1 MGAVPYPKER
11 MMGDP
16 GLSRRGFL
24 AASAAAGVG
33 MTALSACGGDS
44 DGGSSGTT
52 TIEWWNISTT
62 QPTKDVWARLA
73 KQFEAQNPKV
83 KVKIVQLENDAYK
96 SKMTALTASGKLP
109 DIFHTWGGGVL
120 QQQVDA
126 GLVENLTDRTKD
138 WADGLLPVAKEP
150 YLLGDKAYGIPFD
163 IGMIGFWYNKAL
175 FKQAGVSAPP
185 TTWSGFLDAVK
196 KLKAAGITP
205 IALAGKEKWPGM
217 YYWAYLAMRTAGLDA
232 LRKADK
238 DKDFTGDGFVQ
249 AGEHLQDLVD
259 LQPFQK
265 GFLGAAYSSP
275 TGQAAS
281 VGNGKA
287 AMELMGQWAPVVEAD
302 AGKGLGADLGFFPF
316 PEVEGGQGKLTE
328 VFGGGGG
335 HALRADA
342 PQEAVDF
349 LKFFASAATDSA
361 LVKETGVL
369 PVVPAAESALTDPN
383 LKAVQTQL
391 KAATGF
397 QLYLDQAYA
406 PAVGQEINDS
416 VAALI
421 AGSKSSAQVAQSITK
436 VAKEEQ

>member
-1 MGAVPYPKER
+1 
-11 MMGDP
+11 MGDP
-16 GLSRRGFL
+16 ALSRRGFL
-24 AASAAAGVG
+24 AASAAAGLG
-33 MTALSACGGDS
+33 MTALSACGGGS

-62 QPTKDVWARLA
+62 QPAKDVWAGLA
-73 KQFEAQNPKV
+73 RQFEQRNPKV

-120 QQQVDA
+120 KQQIDA
-126 GLVENLTDRTKD
+126 GLVEDLTDRTEE
-138 WADGLLPVAKEP
+138 WAKGLLPVAREP
-150 YLLGDKAYGIPFD
+150 YLFDDKAYGVPFD

-175 FKQAGVSAPP
+175 FQRAGIGAPP
-185 TTWSGFLDAVK
+185 TTWTGFLDAVR

-205 IALAGKEKWPGM
+205 LALAGKEKWPGM
-217 YYWAYLAMRTAGLDA
+217 YYWAYLAMRTAGIDA
-232 LRKADK
+232 LQKANDA
-238 DKDFTGDGFVQ
+238 KDFTGEGFVQ
-249 AGEHLQDLVD
+249 AGQHLQELVD

-265 GFLGAAYSSP
+265 GFLGAAYSTP
-275 TGQAAS
+275 TGQAAT

-287 AMELMGQWAPVVEAD
+287 AMELMGQWAPVVQAD

-316 PEVEGGQGKLTE
+316 PEVQGGKGALTE

-335 HALRADA
+335 HALRAGA
-342 PQEAVDF
+342 PQAAVDF
-349 LKFFASAATDSA
+349 LKFFASAATDTE
-361 LVKETGVL
+361 LVKKTGVL

-383 LKAVQTQL
+383 LTAVQGQL

-406 PAVGQEINDS
+406 PAVGQEVNDS

-421 AGSKSSAQVAQSITK
+421 AGSRSPQQVTESITK

>member
-1 MGAVPYPKER
+1 
-11 MMGDP
+11 MGDP

-33 MTALSACGGDS
+33 VTALSGCGGDS
-44 DGGSSGTT
+44 DGGSSDGTT

-62 QPTKDVWARLA
+62 EPTKGVWAALA
-73 KQFEAQNPKV
+73 KKFEDQNPKV

-120 QQQVDA
+120 RQQVDA
-126 GLVENLTDRTKD
+126 GLVEDLTDRTKD
-138 WADGLLPVAKEP
+138 FADGLLPVAKEP
-150 YLLGDKAYGIPFD
+150 YVLDEKVYGIPFD
-163 IGMIGFWYNKAL
+163 IGMIGFWYNKAR
-175 FKQAGVSAPP
+175 FKDAGVTEPP
-185 TTWSGFLDAVK
+185 TTWSGFLDAVRM
-196 KLKAAGITP
+196 LKAKGTTP
-205 IALAGKEKWPGM
+205 LALAGKEKWPGM
-217 YYWAYLAMRTAGLDA
+217 YYWAYLAMRTAGAAA
-232 LRKADK
+232 LQKAYD
-238 DKDFTGDGFVQ
+238 DKDFTGDAFVQ
-249 AGEHLQDLVD
+249 AGQHLQELVD

-275 TGQAAS
+275 TGQAAT

-287 AMELMGQWAPVVEAD
+287 AMELMGQWAPVVQAD
-302 AGKGLGADLGFFPF
+302 AGKGLGDDLGFFPF
-316 PEVEGGQGKLTE
+316 PAVDGGKGTITE

-335 HALRADA
+335 HALRSGA

-349 LKFFASAATDSA
+349 LEFFASEATDVE
-361 LVKETGVL
+361 LVKKTGVI

-383 LKAVQTQL
+383 IKAVQEQL

-406 PAVGQEINDS
+406 PAVGQEVNDS
-416 VAALI
+416 VGALI
-421 AGSKSSAQVAQSITK
+421 AGSKSPQQVAESITK
-436 VAKEEQ
+436 TAKEEQ

>member
-1 MGAVPYPKER
+1 
-11 MMGDP
+11 MGDP
-16 GLSRRGFL
+16 ALSRRGFL
-24 AASAAAGVG
+24 AATAAAGLG
-33 MTALSACGGDS
+33 MTALSGCGGGS
-44 DGGSSGTT
+44 DGGSSGGTT

-62 QPTKDVWARLA
+62 NPTKGVWAALA
-73 KQFEAQNPKV
+73 KKFEAQNPKV
-83 KVKIVQLENDAYK
+83 KIKIVQLENDAYK

-126 GLVENLTDRTKD
+126 GLVKDLTDPTKA

-150 YLLGDKAYGIPFD
+150 YLLDNKTYGIPFD

-175 FKQAGVSAPP
+175 FKKAGISTPP
-185 TTWSGFLDAVK
+185 ATWSAFLDAVK

-205 IALAGKEKWPGM
+205 LALAGKESWTGM
-217 YYWAYLAMRTAGLDA
+217 YYWAYLAMRTAGIDA
-232 LRKADK
+232 LKKADD
-238 DKDFTGDGFVQ
+238 DKDFTGAGFVE
-249 AGEHLQDLVD
+249 AGQHLKDLVD

-265 GFLGAAYSSP
+265 GFLGAAYSTP
-275 TGQAAS
+275 TGQAAT

-302 AGKGLGADLGFFPF
+302 AGKGVGANLGFFPF
-316 PEVEGGQGKLTE
+316 PAVEGGKGTVTE

-342 PQEAVDF
+342 PQAAVDF
-349 LKFFASAATDSA
+349 LKFFASETTDVE
-361 LVKETGVL
+361 LVKKTGVI
-369 PVVPAAESALTDPN
+369 PVVPAAESALTDAN
-383 LKAVQTQL
+383 LKLVQAQL

-406 PAVGQEINDS
+406 PAVGQQVNDS
-416 VAALI
+416 VAGLI
-421 AGSKSSAQVAQSITK
+421 AGSKSPEDVVQAITK
-436 VAKEEQ
+436 TAKEEQ

>member
-1 MGAVPYPKER
+1 
-11 MMGDP
+11 MGDP

-33 MTALSACGGDS
+33 MTALSGCGGDS
-44 DGGSSGTT
+44 DGGSSDGTT

-62 QPTKDVWARLA
+62 EPTKGVWAALA
-73 KQFEAQNPKV
+73 KKFEAQNPKV

-120 QQQVDA
+120 RQQVDA
-126 GLVENLTDRTKD
+126 GLVEDLTDRTKD
-138 WADGLLPVAKEP
+138 FAEGLLPVAKEP
-150 YLLGDKAYGIPFD
+150 YLLDEKVYGIPFD

-175 FKQAGVSAPP
+175 FKDAGVAEPP
-185 TTWSGFLDAVK
+185 TTWADFLGAVR
-196 KLKAAGITP
+196 KLKAKDITP
-205 IALAGKEKWPGM
+205 LALAGKEKWPGM
-217 YYWAYLAMRTAGLDA
+217 YYWAYLSMRTAGASA
-232 LRKADK
+232 LQKAYD
-238 DKDFTGDGFVQ
+238 DQDFTGDPFVQ
-249 AGEHLQDLVD
+249 AGQHLQELVD

-275 TGQAAS
+275 TGQAAT

-287 AMELMGQWAPVVEAD
+287 AMELMGQWAPVVQAD
-302 AGKGLGADLGFFPF
+302 AGKGLGDDLGFFAF
-316 PEVEGGQGKLTE
+316 PAVEGGKGTITE

-335 HALRADA
+335 HALRSGA

-349 LKFFASAATDSA
+349 LKFFASEATDVE
-361 LVKETGVL
+361 LVKKTGVL
-369 PVVPAAESALTDPN
+369 PVVPAAESAITDPN
-383 LKAVQTQL
+383 IKAVQAQL

-406 PAVGQEINDS
+406 PAVGQEVNDS
-416 VAALI
+416 VGALI
-421 AGSKSSAQVAQSITK
+421 AGSKSPQQVAESITK
-436 VAKEEQ
+436 TAKEEQ

>member
-1 MGAVPYPKER
+1 
-11 MMGDP
+11 MGDP
-16 GLSRRGFL
+16 ALSRRGFL
-24 AASAAAGVG
+24 AASAAAGLS

-62 QPTKDVWARLA
+62 QPAKDVWAGLA

-83 KVKIVQLENDAYK
+83 KIKIVQLENDAYK

-126 GLVENLTDRTKD
+126 GLVEDLTEKTKE
-138 WADGLLPVAKEP
+138 WGEGLLPVAREP
-150 YLLGDKAYGIPFD
+150 YLLDEKVYGVPFD

-175 FKQAGVSAPP
+175 FTQAGISAPP
-185 TTWSGFLDAVK
+185 TTWSGFLDAVR
-196 KLKAAGITP
+196 KLKAAGVTP
-205 IALAGKEKWPGM
+205 LALAGKEKWPGM
-217 YYWAYLAMRTAGLDA
+217 YYWAYLAMRTAGIDA
-232 LRKADK
+232 LAKAGD

-249 AGEHLQDLVD
+249 AGQHLQDLVD

-275 TGQAAS
+275 TGQAAA

-287 AMELMGQWAPVVEAD
+287 AMELMGQWAPAVQAD

-316 PEVEGGQGKLTE
+316 PAVEGGKGAITE

-335 HALRADA
+335 HALRKGA
-342 PQEAVDF
+342 PQAAVDF
-349 LKFFASAATDSA
+349 LKFFASTVTDTE
-361 LVKETGVL
+361 LVKKTGVL
-369 PVVPAAESALTDPN
+369 PVVPAAEDAVTDPN
-383 LKAVQTQL
+383 IKAVQAQL

-406 PAVGQEINDS
+406 PALGQEVNDS

-421 AGSKSSAQVAQSITK
+421 AGSKSPRQVTESITK

>member
-1 MGAVPYPKER
+1 
-11 MMGDP
+11 MGDP
-16 GLSRRGFL
+16 ALSRRGFL
-24 AASAAAGVG
+24 AATAAAGLG
-33 MTALSACGGDS
+33 MTALSGCGGGS
-44 DGGSSGTT
+44 DGGSSGGTT

-62 QPTKDVWARLA
+62 NPTKGVWAALA
-73 KQFEAQNPKV
+73 KKFEAQNPKV
-83 KVKIVQLENDAYK
+83 KIKIVQLENDAYK

-126 GLVENLTDRTKD
+126 GLVKDLTDPTKA

-150 YLLGDKAYGIPFD
+150 YLLDNKTYGIPFD

-175 FKQAGVSAPP
+175 FKKAGISTPP
-185 TTWSGFLDAVK
+185 ATWSAFLDAVK

-205 IALAGKEKWPGM
+205 LALAGKESWTGM
-217 YYWAYLAMRTAGLDA
+217 YYWAYLAMRTAGIDA
-232 LRKADK
+232 LKKADD
-238 DKDFTGDGFVQ
+238 DKDFTGAGFVE
-249 AGEHLQDLVD
+249 AGQHLKDLVD

-265 GFLGAAYSSP
+265 GFLGAAYSTP
-275 TGQAAS
+275 TGQAAT

-302 AGKGLGADLGFFPF
+302 AGKGVGANLGFFPF
-316 PEVEGGQGKLTE
+316 PAVEGGKGTVTE

-342 PQEAVDF
+342 PQAAVDF
-349 LKFFASAATDSA
+349 LKFFASETTDVE
-361 LVKETGVL
+361 LVKKTGVI
-369 PVVPAAESALTDPN
+369 PVVPAAESALTDTN
-383 LKAVQTQL
+383 LKLVQAQL

-406 PAVGQEINDS
+406 PAVGQQVNDS
-416 VAALI
+416 VAGLI
-421 AGSKSSAQVAQSITK
+421 AGSKSPEDVVQAITK
-436 VAKEEQ
+436 TAKEEQ